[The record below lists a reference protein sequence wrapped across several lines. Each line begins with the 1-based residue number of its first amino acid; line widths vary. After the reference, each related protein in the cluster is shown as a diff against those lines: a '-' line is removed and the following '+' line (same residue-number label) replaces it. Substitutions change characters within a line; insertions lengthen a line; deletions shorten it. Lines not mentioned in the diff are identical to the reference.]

1 VEDLAPVDVALA
13 RVALGAIV
21 LVAAL
26 AVTRSPLPRG
36 RGVWGHLFVI
46 ALLGNS
52 VPFTLLAY
60 GETHVSSIVAGI
72 WNATAPLLVM
82 LVATVMLPEERPT
95 RRRLA
100 GLVAGFAG
108 VVVVLGPWRGLGGS
122 DLVGQLLCFGM
133 AACYG
138 VAWPYIRRHLAGR
151 PESGTALAAG
161 QMLCATA
168 QLTLA
173 SAFIGGAPRHVGAD
187 TIAALLAL
195 GVLGTGVAFIFNYA
209 IVRRAGATTA
219 ATVTYLVPVVAT
231 LLGVLVLSE
240 RVAWNQLAGG
250 AIVLASV
257 ALSSRSAGA
266 PSTGSPPAT

>member
-1 VEDLAPVDVALA
+1 VDDLAPIDVALA
-13 RVALGAIV
+13 RVALGGAT
-21 LVAAL
+21 LLAAL
-26 AVTRSPLPRG
+26 AVTRTALPRG
-36 RGVWGHLFVI
+36 RAVWGHLFVI

-52 VPFTLLAY
+52 VPFALLAY

-82 LVATVMLPEERPT
+82 LVATLMLPEERPT

-100 GLVAGFAG
+100 GLVGGFAG
-108 VVVVLGPWRGLGGS
+108 VLVVLGPWRGLGGS

-151 PESGTALAAG
+151 PESGTSLAAG

-173 SAFIGGAPRHVGAD
+173 TALVGGAPHRIGAD
-187 TIAALLAL
+187 TVVAMVAL
-195 GVLGTGVAFIFNYA
+195 GALGTGVAFIFNYA
-209 IVRRAGATTA
+209 IVRKAGATTA

-231 LLGVLVLSE
+231 VLGVLVLHE
-240 RVAWNQLAGG
+240 DVAWNQLAGA
-250 AIVLASV
+250 AIVLLSV
-257 ALSSRSAGA
+257 WASSRPAGA
-266 PSTGSPPAT
+266 PSSAPPSTT

>member
-1 VEDLAPVDVALA
+1 VALGGATLLVALA
-13 RVALGAIV
+13 VA
-21 LVAAL
+21 
-26 AVTRSPLPRG
+26 RQRLPRG
-36 RGVWGHLFVI
+36 RDVWAHLFVI

-52 VPFTLLAY
+52 VPFALLAY

-82 LVATVMLPEERPT
+82 VVATAMLPEERPT

-100 GLVAGFAG
+100 GLLAGFAG
-108 VVVVLGPWRGLGGS
+108 VLVVLGPWRGLGGS

-151 PESGTALAAG
+151 PESGTALAGG

-168 QLTLA
+168 QLAVAT
-173 SAFIGGAPRHVGAD
+173 AFIGGAPQHVGAD
-187 TIAALLAL
+187 TIVALVAL
-195 GVLGTGVAFIFNYA
+195 GALGTGVAFIFNYS
-209 IVRRAGATTA
+209 IVRKAGATTA

-231 LLGVLVLSE
+231 LLGVTVLHE
-240 RVAWNQLAGG
+240 AVAWNQLAGA

-257 ALSSRSAGA
+257 ALSSRSAGVASTA
-266 PSTGSPPAT
+266 PPPAT

>member
-1 VEDLAPVDVALA
+1 
-13 RVALGAIV
+13 
-21 LVAAL
+21 
-26 AVTRSPLPRG
+26 
-36 RGVWGHLFVI
+36 
-46 ALLGNS
+46 
-52 VPFTLLAY
+52 
-60 GETHVSSIVAGI
+60 
-72 WNATAPLLVM
+72 
-82 LVATVMLPEERPT
+82 
-95 RRRLA
+95 
-100 GLVAGFAG
+100 
-108 VVVVLGPWRGLGGS
+108 
-122 DLVGQLLCFGM
+122 M

-151 PESGTALAAG
+151 PETGTALAAG

-168 QLTLA
+168 QLALA

-187 TIAALLAL
+187 TTVALLAL

-250 AIVLASV
+250 AIVLSSV